1 MADGVLL
8 NKLRKGRVW
17 RKIGQE
23 RLTEPLS
30 LNLASLLVWGFGSY
44 RQKISWDLVVRQPYA
59 YGVLKAADLAKAQ
72 GCDSVTLIEFGVA
85 SGFGLVNMA
94 RIASRVTEE
103 TGVRCEIHGFD
114 TGTGMPPPL
123 DFRDHPDLYQ
133 DGDFAAD
140 VAGLREVLPANV
152 TLHLGEL
159 RDTVPAF
166 VESISATSPVG
177 FVALDVD
184 YYSSTRDAL
193 QVFSGDAAGLLPRV
207 VVYAD
212 DIALEA
218 HNSAAGETLAIAEFN
233 AEHPMRRLEFH
244 RFFEDTRIF
253 RRAQWVRQMMFL
265 HVMDHPARQVRE
277 ASQVKRYVENP
288 YLRQESRSE
297 NFHSLSE
304 TP

>member
-23 RLTEPLS
+23 RLTEPVT
-30 LNLASLLVWGFGSY
+30 LNLASLFVWGFGSY
-44 RQKISWDLVVRQPYA
+44 RQKVTWDLVVRQPYA

-72 GCDSVTLIEFGVA
+72 GCDTVTLIEFGVA

-94 RIASRVTEE
+94 RIAERVTRE

-114 TGTGMPPPL
+114 TGAGMPPPV

-140 VAGLREVLPANV
+140 VVGLREVLPANV
-152 TLHLGEL
+152 TLHIGEL

-166 VESISATSPVG
+166 VERLTPAAPVG

-184 YYSSTRDAL
+184 YYSSTVDAL
-193 QVFSGDAAGLLPRV
+193 EVFSGSASGLLPRV
-207 VVYAD
+207 VVYVD

-233 AEHPMRRLEFH
+233 AANPLRRLEFH
-244 RFFEDTRIF
+244 RFFEDSRIF

-265 HVMDHPARQVRE
+265 HVMDHPARQVGA
-277 ASQVKRYVENP
+277 ASHVKRYVENP
-288 YLRQESRSE
+288 YLKQESRTE
-297 NFHSLSE
+297 NFHSLS
-304 TP
+304 